1 MRIINVSQADET
13 EEWLE
18 ARKGK
23 ITGSAGEGQ
32 LITKLGVPF
41 WSMLADKIA
50 APSDGENAAE
60 RGHRLENINAQMTV
74 QAHHLENPVYD
85 TKFWVR
91 SDVDDIAVS
100 PDCHEDSPEPTWAVE
115 CKSLSSA
122 KHLSIVVPI
131 VLGGEKWHVMTGAK
145 EKTGIQLLPPP
156 YQFQALQYFVVD
168 DKLQHLYFSFY
179 DPRITLSKYQRVDVD
194 IKRNDIEDRIKSRF
208 EDEEKTIGL
217 INSIIEEGG
226 ENEAGF

>member
-1 MRIINVSQADET
+1 MKIIDVSQANET
-13 EEWLE
+13 DEWLE

-41 WSMLADKIA
+41 WNMLADKIA
-50 APSDGENAAE
+50 EPSDGEDAAE

-74 QAHHLENPVYD
+74 QAHHLKNPVYD
-85 TKFWVR
+85 TKFWER
-91 SDVDDIAVS
+91 SDDDDIAVS
-100 PDCHEDSPEPTWAVE
+100 PDCHEDTGEPTWAVE

-131 VLGGEKWHVMTGAK
+131 VLGKAWPVMTGTK
-145 EKTGIQLLPPP
+145 LKTGIDLLPIG
-156 YQFQALQYFVVD
+156 YRFQALQYFVVD

-179 DPRITLSKYQRVDVD
+179 DPRITLEKYQRVDVD
-194 IKRNDIEDRIKSRF
+194 IKRNDIKDLIKTRLN
-208 EDEEKTIGL
+208 DEEETTGL
-217 INSIIEEGG
+217 IQSIIEEGG

>member
-1 MRIINVSQADET
+1 MYIQNVSQANET

-32 LITKLGVPF
+32 LISKLGVPF
-41 WSMLADKIA
+41 WNMLADKIA
-50 APSDGENAAE
+50 EPSDGENAAD

-74 QAHHLENPVYD
+74 QAHHLQNPVYD
-85 TKFWVR
+85 TKLWI
-91 SDVDDIAVS
+91 SDEDDNIAVS
-100 PDCHEDSPEPTWAVE
+100 PDCHEDSDEPTWAVE

-131 VLGGEKWHVMTGAK
+131 VLGERWERVSGKKKHGS
-145 EKTGIQLLPPP
+145 ILNYLPLQ
-156 YQFQALQYFVVD
+156 YRFQALQYFVVD
-168 DKLQHLYFSFY
+168 DSLQHLYFSFY
-179 DPRITLSKYQRVDVD
+179 DPRVMLENYQRVDLDIQREEIQDKITDRLEVEKKTLELVD
-194 IKRNDIEDRIKSRF
+194 
-208 EDEEKTIGL
+208 T
-217 INSIIEEGG
+217 IIEAGG